1 MSEQVAL
8 ILAKQAAMEAARAP
22 WESHWRECAELML
35 PRQDQFFGQRP
46 QGEKRTRKIFDSTA
60 MYAVERGAGV
70 METILTPRTQV
81 WHKLK
86 PKGVINTDGGPIGE
100 WFDRLNQVLFERRYS
115 PGAAFASNA
124 HEAYMSLLVFGTA
137 AIYMASAPGSPLW
150 YRNCHISEIFF
161 AEDAYGRV
169 DTVYRKYTMTARQ
182 VVQAFPRERIP
193 AKVLDLADK
202 KPDTADVTVLH
213 CTMPNPD
220 PVPGREDAS
229 GMPWKSVYVLPEY
242 SAIVDEGGYWSFPW
256 AIPRYVTAPR
266 EIWGRSPGMSI
277 LPDVKMLNEAA
288 MSRAESWHYAN
299 KPSLLMADDGVLSP
313 VNVRPGA
320 LIGGGIDEN
329 GRPRIMPLQNGARL
343 DIDEAMT
350 EQIRQGI
357 RAAFLIDVIQ
367 VLNDK
372 PNMTAYE
379 AGIRAQEKAQI
390 MAPVMGRQQS
400 EFLGPVIERDIDLL
414 ARANLLPPVPPEL
427 LEMGGEYEIEYLSPL
442 SAAARSE
449 PSLALQRSVMQAMPF
464 IQLDPSAADLI
475 DADDA
480 VRTIMLG
487 NGSPNSSIRADEEV
501 EAIRKQRA
509 EQQALQAAMA
519 AGPALGQTVA
529 GLSRAA
535 A

>member
-8 ILAKQAAMEAARAP
+8 ILAKQAAMEAMRAP

-35 PRQDQFFGQRP
+35 PRQDDFFGKRSP
-46 QGEKRTRKIFDSTA
+46 GEKRTRKIYDSTA
-60 MYAVERGAGV
+60 MYAADRGAGV
-70 METILTPRTQV
+70 MENLLTPRTQT

-86 PKGVINTDGGPIGE
+86 PKGIEDAEGGPIGE
-100 WFDRLNQVLFERRYS
+100 WFDALNRTLFDRRYS
-115 PGAAFASNA
+115 PTAAFASNA

-137 AIYMASAPGSPLW
+137 AVYIASAPGAPLW
-150 YRNCHISEIFF
+150 YRHCHLSEIFF
-161 AEDAYGRV
+161 AEDAYGRI
-169 DTVYRKYTMTARQ
+169 DTVYRKFTMTARQ
-182 VVQAFPRERIP
+182 VKQEFDNDRLP

-202 KPDTADVTVLH
+202 KPDTSEITVLH
-213 CTMPNPD
+213 CTMPNPN
-220 PVPGREDAS
+220 PVYGREDAS
-229 GMPWKSVYVLPEY
+229 GMPWKCVYVLPEY
-242 SAIVDEGGYWSFPW
+242 SVVVKEDGYWSFPW
-256 AIPRYVTAPR
+256 AISRYVTAPR
-266 EIWGRSPGMSI
+266 EIFGRSPGMAI
-277 LPDVKMLNEAA
+277 LPDAKMLNEAA
-288 MSRAESWHYAN
+288 MSRAKSWHYAN
-299 KPSLLMADDGVLSP
+299 DPSLLMADDGVLTP

-320 LIGGGIDEN
+320 LIGGGLDEN
-329 GRPRIMPLQNGARL
+329 GRPRLVPLQNGARL

-350 EQIRQGI
+350 EQIRAGI

-390 MAPVMGRQQS
+390 MAPVMGRQHS
-400 EFLGPVIERDIDLL
+400 EFLGPIIEREIDLL

-442 SAAARSE
+442 SSAARSE

-464 IQLDPSAADLI
+464 IELDPSAADWI
-475 DADDA
+475 DGDDA
-480 VRTIMLG
+480 IKTIMLG
-487 NGSPNSSIRADEEV
+487 NGSPNSAIRSAEEV
-501 EAIRKQRA
+501 EAIREQRA
-509 EQQALQAAMA
+509 QQKAMEAAMA
-519 AGPALGQTVA
+519 AGPAVGQTVA